1 MEEAVPPRSATSTRG
16 AWLTVTGI
24 AFIAGWIAVHVCL
37 FYLICGGGI
46 VTDILLNILRTVMF
60 PGTANSPNPEMFSWI
75 PSMQAGLILS
85 GAAGVPAGLAFFWRG
100 RRGVLLLSFVVAFVL
115 GILCD
120 FYAIYT
126 MATSAFR
133 LPS

>member
-37 FYLICGGGI
+37 FYVVCGGGI
-46 VTDILLNILRTVMF
+46 VTDILLNILRSVMF
-60 PGTANSPNPEMFSWI
+60 PGTANSPNPEIFSWI
-75 PSMQAGLILS
+75 PSMRAGLILS
-85 GAAGVPAGLAFFWRG
+85 GFAGVPAGLAFFWRG

-115 GILCD
+115 GILFD
-120 FYAIYT
+120 IHAIYT
-126 MATSAFR
+126 LSTSAFR

>member
-1 MEEAVPPRSATSTRG
+1 MEEAIPRTGATSTRS
-16 AWLTVTGI
+16 AWLKIAGI
-24 AFIAGWIAVHVCL
+24 AFIAIWIVAHVCL

-46 VTDILLNILRTVMF
+46 VTDVLLSILRAIMF

-75 PSMQAGLILS
+75 PSMRTGLILS
-85 GAAGVPAGLAFFWRG
+85 GVAGIPAGLAFFWHD
-100 RRGVLLLSFVVAFVL
+100 RRGMLLLSFVVAFVL

-120 FYAIYT
+120 VYAIYT
-126 MATSAFR
+126 LAASAFR